1 MSCEEAWNRVREL
14 AGESAKIH
22 QAYAALVGP
31 PAFMKVLS
39 VTPEVSQAIAEAR
52 KLCNQADEALSSAMQ
67 AANRAQ
73 H

>member
-1 MSCEEAWNRVREL
+1 MSCKEAWNRVREL
-14 AGESAKIH
+14 AGESSKIH

-52 KLCNQADEALSSAMQ
+52 TLTTTASEVG
-67 AANRAQ
+67 R
-73 H
+73 